1 MMTPGAGVVTWPLV
15 RLNDITIPLEK
26 GSSISTRMLGYGAKS
41 IIELSSMSLYSQIT
55 SHTPKVGAGRSGS
68 RIIFVPRS
76 WLGAPDAIPKRSF
89 WALKRSLSWVSLLA
103 LVVDFLPAV
112 APVLGHA

>member
-1 MMTPGAGVVTWPLV
+1 MMMPGAGVVTWPPV

-26 GSSISTRMLGYGAKS
+26 GSSISTRILGYGAKS

-68 RIIFVPRS
+68 RIISVSRS
-76 WLGAPDAIPKRSF
+76 WPGAPDAAPKKTF
-89 WALKRSLSWVSLLA
+89 WALEWSLSWVFLVA
-103 LVVDFLPAV
+103 PVVDFLPAV